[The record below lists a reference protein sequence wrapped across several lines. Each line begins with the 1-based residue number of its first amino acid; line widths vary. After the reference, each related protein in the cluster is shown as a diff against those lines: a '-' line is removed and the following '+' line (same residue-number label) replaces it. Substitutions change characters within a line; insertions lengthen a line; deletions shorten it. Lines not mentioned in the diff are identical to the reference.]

1 MVLMMQTII
10 HSNRSLHGE
19 PASPALGQQVTHS
32 PTMEEAMAIEIDLNC
47 DMGESFGIYKIG
59 NDEEMMKHV
68 NSISVGC
75 GFHAGDPH
83 VMRET
88 VRLAGKYGV
97 AVGAHPGYPDLMGFG
112 RRKMEITPEE
122 AKDYILYQV
131 GALKAFCEAAGLE
144 LQHVKPHGE
153 FYQMLWNNDSLAQGV
168 LEAVRSIK
176 PEPIFL
182 ALYNTIPY
190 EVAQSMGIRVAGEL
204 YADLDYYPDG
214 TTFIKKVHGEIDTQA
229 TVKKV
234 VKMVLDGKVT
244 ASDGKEI
251 EVKGRSICF
260 HGDNPQSPQVAKAVR
275 EALEKKGVRIVPLGS
290 QSY

>member
-1 MVLMMQTII
+1 
-10 HSNRSLHGE
+10 
-19 PASPALGQQVTHS
+19 
-32 PTMEEAMAIEIDLNC
+32 MAIEIDLNC

-75 GFHAGDPH
+75 GFHGGDPH

-88 VRLAGKYGV
+88 VSLAKKYGV
-97 AVGAHPGYPDLMGFG
+97 AVGAHPGYPDLLGFG
-112 RRKMEITPEE
+112 RRKLEVTPEE
-122 AKDYILYQV
+122 ARDYILYQA

-153 FYQMLWNNDSLAQGV
+153 FYQMLWTNETLARGV
-168 LEAVRSIK
+168 LEAVQELK
-176 PEPIFL
+176 PQPTFL

-190 EVAQSMGIRVAGEL
+190 KMAQSMGIRVAGEL

-214 TTFIKKVHGEIDTQA
+214 TTFIKKVHGAIDPAA
-229 TVKKV
+229 TVEKV
-234 VKMVLDGKVT
+234 VKMVTEGKVV

-251 EVKGRSICF
+251 EVRGSSICF
-260 HGDNPQSPQVAKAVR
+260 HGDNPQSPQIVKAVK
-275 EALEKKGVRIVPLGS
+275 EALEKKGVTIAPLAS
-290 QSY
+290 HSY